1 MTLITNLT
9 LLQTLKLSPPHN
21 HDDRNDHPFPP
32 SPLPYHHQH
41 CLDQRGSPGYIIII
55 ITEITTMSTN
65 ILIILL
71 FLLIIDISLIR
82 EGLQGIV

>member
-41 CLDQRGSPGYIIII
+41 CLDQRGSPGYSV
-55 ITEITTMSTN
+55 TPSQGGS
-65 ILIILL
+65 LASDL
-71 FLLIIDISLIR
+71 FHSDLEFR
-82 EGLQGIV
+82 Y